1 MARAD
6 GGGGDVSPS
15 ETRDET
21 LGETPGATLG
31 ETPGAATGRRDV
43 LTVFASRAALF
54 AVRALTQ
61 ALFSYALGAESRGTL
76 ALCLAFGVIS
86 GLAFTP
92 GSDRGAQYAVMSRRA
107 SVSQGVWAAFAICAV
122 GSAAAIALAFP
133 LIWGGF
139 GFFQDGDRAAF
150 YAAMSLIPAWSL
162 SKAIE
167 MQLAAMRRFSTV
179 ALATAVESVSLLAAG
194 AVFVWALDMGVI
206 GAVAA
211 YALAHVLSSALRL
224 WDLRRNCGL
233 RFEPPSAET
242 MRQIIA
248 YGLKY
253 HVAQLGV
260 AVEVRVESILLGL
273 VGTRAEV
280 GLMSAAYMTL
290 ARISIVPHSIA
301 TIIQPRVAGAE
312 DGAPR
317 LVAFCA
323 RLTLILAGA
332 AIGAM
337 ALAAEPIVRLLHSS
351 AFLDAVPLLR
361 ILAPGIALG
370 VFADILMCYF
380 RGVNRPAACS
390 RAIFIG
396 LATTVAV
403 FFSLYFRVG
412 MAAMAWALMVGFC
425 VRAIYL
431 AALFHRA
438 SGLSVAAAWI
448 PKRSDAAYLWNAAL
462 WLARRARGG

>member
-1 MARAD
+1 MARSDAGDAD
-6 GGGGDVSPS
+6 GEALDNA
-15 ETRDET
+15 
-21 LGETPGATLG
+21 LGET
-31 ETPGAATGRRDV
+31 TGRRDV
-43 LTVFASRAALF
+43 FTVFASRMALF

-61 ALFSYALGAESRGTL
+61 ALFSYTLGAESRGTL
-76 ALCLAFGVIS
+76 ALCLAFGIIS

-107 SVSQGVWAAFAICAV
+107 SVSQGVWAAFAICLV
-122 GSAAAIALAFP
+122 GSAAAVAVAFP

-139 GFFQDGDRAAF
+139 GFFQEGDDAAF

-167 MQLAAMRRFSTV
+167 MQLAAMRRFSMV

-194 AVFVWALDMGVI
+194 AAFVWALDMGVI

-211 YALAHVLSSALRL
+211 YSLAHVLASALRL
-224 WDLRRNCGL
+224 WDLRRGCGL

-242 MRQIIA
+242 LRRIVV

-260 AVEVRVESILLGL
+260 AVEVRVESILLGIA
-273 VGTRAEV
+273 GTRAEV

-301 TIIQPRVAGAE
+301 TIIQPRVAGAD
-312 DGAPR
+312 DGAPN

-323 RLTLILAGA
+323 RLTLLT
-332 AIGAM
+332 AM
-337 ALAAEPIVRLLHSS
+337 AAMAVAAMAADPIVRILHSS

-361 ILAPGIALG
+361 ILAPGIALSAG
-370 VFADILMCYF
+370 ADILMCYF

-396 LATTVAV
+396 LAITAAA
-403 FFSLYFRVG
+403 FFALYDSMG
-412 MAAMAWALMVGFC
+412 ASAMALALAVGFC
-425 VRAIYL
+425 VRAVYL
-431 AALFHRA
+431 AALFHKD
-438 SGLSVAAAWI
+438 SGLSAAAWI
-448 PKRSDAAYLWNAAL
+448 PKRSDAVYLWSAAV
-462 WLARRARGG
+462 WFARRARVKRG